1 MNNTL
6 KKCISILLTTTII
19 LTFLFSFTG
28 CKKIAYQ
35 LGFGENP
42 DEATTTPAR
51 ETVKVLIK
59 PGLTALRI
67 AETLEEK
74 GVCSASAFLAECQKM
89 PEGYD
94 RLLEG
99 VTVEN
104 KVFLL
109 EGYLYPETYE
119 FYKDDDPARVL
130 KKLLTAMDKKMSEVI
145 DKETYGY
152 GDCSIYDRAAERGMT
167 MDQVII
173 LASVIQAEANLKSNS
188 EGLREMRKVSSV
200 FTNRLAHPEKGFGYI
215 GSDVTRQYIDV
226 KLADYIKENNL
237 DKDAL
242 FAAYN
247 TNNGYDLKVRG
258 LPKGPVSNPTRAAII
273 AALWPEDTDYYYF
286 FTDKDGKFHYYY
298 DYKTFTKEYKYYY
311 GK

>member
-1 MNNTL
+1 MKRTI
-6 KKCISILLTTTII
+6 KKTISILISII
-19 LTFLFSFTG
+19 IIFTLLFSFAG

-42 DEATTTPAR
+42 DEKTTVPAR
-51 ETVKVLIK
+51 ETVTVLIK

-99 VTVEN
+99 VTAEN

-109 EGYLYPETYE
+109 EGYLYPETYK
-119 FYKDDDPARVL
+119 FYKDDDPERVL
-130 KKLLTAMDKKMSEVI
+130 KKLLTAMDQKMSDI
-145 DKETYGY
+145 IKKETYGY
-152 GDCSIYDRAAERGMT
+152 GDCSIYDRAKEMNMT

-173 LASVIQAEANLKSNS
+173 LASVIQAEANLKSNA
-188 EGLREMRKVSSV
+188 EGLHEMRKVSAV
-200 FTNRLAHPEKGFGYI
+200 FHNRLNHPEKGFGYI
-215 GSDVTRQYIDV
+215 GSDVTRQYIEV
-226 KLADYIKENNL
+226 KLADYIKAKNL
-237 DKDAL
+237 DRDAL

-247 TNNGYDLKVRG
+247 TNNSYDLKVRG

-273 AALWPEDTDYYYF
+273 AALWPEETNDYYF
-286 FTDKDGKFHYYY
+286 FTDKDGKFHYYN
-298 DYKTFTKEYKYYY
+298 DYKSFTRDYKYYY